1 MTEKELLSNIQVNT
15 AKDTYVI
22 EIGVTN
28 EEPQKAMEIAKEI
41 SNVFLEEIKGIYRLD
56 NIGIV
61 DEAQLP
67 KQPYNINHKKDI
79 IMFLA
84 IGMMVVAGYTSIV
97 YLFDNTLKTE
107 EDIEKYI
114 DIKSLGIIPI
124 HEEDKKEILDRK
136 EAKSYITECINTIR
150 TNILYRNTSKN
161 AKTILITSCT
171 PREGKS
177 WVSANMAVAFAQ
189 TNQKV
194 LLIDADMRKGRT
206 HKIFK
211 IKGTE
216 GLSNYLYHMT
226 GEKEKD
232 IKLGKQYI
240 RESDI
245 ANLHILTNGTIPPNP
260 SELLDSEKMKELI
273 GFLKKM
279 YDIIIVDAP
288 PCRLVTDSMILSTII
303 DSTVL
308 VVNAG
313 KTKINDLKEVKKSIQ
328 TVGGKIIGAILNKK
342 KVSEKTYSTK
352 YYYGHVVEKE
362 NQEEIK
368 QEKLK
373 PIDEVIKEAILNVKE
388 EDSKKNKKENKLE
401 EKEAEIIKDNSYEEI
416 SKIDYTKQ
424 IEKITQVLDNLKNN
438 YQELAI
444 KIEKQEEKEE
454 TIQLLEEE
462 LKQSKEK
469 SKNIIDFKLL
479 QKQKEKKKTYSI
491 EEDISYEDLEEN
503 ATYVIPLHK
512 ETLGSYQKIIS
523 I

>member
-1 MTEKELLSNIQVNT
+1 
-15 AKDTYVI
+15 
-22 EIGVTN
+22 
-28 EEPQKAMEIAKEI
+28 
-41 SNVFLEEIKGIYRLD
+41 
-56 NIGIV
+56 
-61 DEAQLP
+61 
-67 KQPYNINHKKDI
+67 
-79 IMFLA
+79 
-84 IGMMVVAGYTSIV
+84 
-97 YLFDNTLKTE
+97 
-107 EDIEKYI
+107 
-114 DIKSLGIIPI
+114 
-124 HEEDKKEILDRK
+124 
-136 EAKSYITECINTIR
+136 
-150 TNILYRNTSKN
+150 
-161 AKTILITSCT
+161 
-171 PREGKS
+171 
-177 WVSANMAVAFAQ
+177 
-189 TNQKV
+189 
-194 LLIDADMRKGRT
+194 MRKGRT

>member
-1 MTEKELLSNIQVNT
+1 
-15 AKDTYVI
+15 
-22 EIGVTN
+22 
-28 EEPQKAMEIAKEI
+28 
-41 SNVFLEEIKGIYRLD
+41 
-56 NIGIV
+56 
-61 DEAQLP
+61 
-67 KQPYNINHKKDI
+67 
-79 IMFLA
+79 
-84 IGMMVVAGYTSIV
+84 
-97 YLFDNTLKTE
+97 
-107 EDIEKYI
+107 
-114 DIKSLGIIPI
+114 
-124 HEEDKKEILDRK
+124 
-136 EAKSYITECINTIR
+136 
-150 TNILYRNTSKN
+150 
-161 AKTILITSCT
+161 
-171 PREGKS
+171 
-177 WVSANMAVAFAQ
+177 
-189 TNQKV
+189 
-194 LLIDADMRKGRT
+194 
-206 HKIFK
+206 
-211 IKGTE
+211 
-216 GLSNYLYHMT
+216 
-226 GEKEKD
+226 
-232 IKLGKQYI
+232 
-240 RESDI
+240 
-245 ANLHILTNGTIPPNP
+245 
-260 SELLDSEKMKELI
+260 
-273 GFLKKM
+273 
-279 YDIIIVDAP
+279 
-288 PCRLVTDSMILSTII
+288 MILSTII

-416 SKIDYTKQ
+416 KKMVNEEISKIDYTKQ